1 MYDGWHLLVYF
12 MFFFN
17 YCYFFLL
24 WIWSSFDE
32 IVVSIQIHTDTQ
44 ILRKLKNHSWNW
56 GDHSM
61 VMVGS
66 ILNLNYSLHCDVIH
80 QLTACQRPILV
91 SYGICCNY
99 IEIWANF
106 RLFFYFVTFFFQ
118 IEIQKVKQ
126 SRNRKHSENPM
137 RKSNYLNTNSHS

>member
-1 MYDGWHLLVYF
+1 ML
-12 MFFFN
+12 FF
-17 YCYFFLL
+17 L

-80 QLTACQRPILV
+80 QLTACQRPVLV

-99 IEIWANF
+99 IEIWASF
-106 RLFFYFVTFFFQ
+106 RLFFYFIKFFVKLKFKKWNKV
-118 IEIQKVKQ
+118 EIDT
-126 SRNRKHSENPM
+126 KHSENPM
-137 RKSNYLNTNSHS
+137 RKSNYLNTKSHS